1 MTKQEFNSLTI
12 DEKGEL
18 LFSPLSES
26 QFIDEK
32 TINEN
37 RIIKIYSFQNL
48 YVEIWLSIKDIK
60 FEKIVALEN
69 ERDWKKYLDWI
80 GVEEGH
86 D

>member
-32 TINEN
+32 IINEN

-48 YVEIWLSIKDIK
+48 FVEIWLNVQEIK
-60 FEKIVALEN
+60 FEKIIALEN
-69 ERDWKKYLDWI
+69 ERDWNKYLETI
-80 GVEEGH
+80 EVGEEN
-86 D
+86 